1 MEKLKEMFA
10 KFNEDMK
17 SYKSITS
24 EGEEE
29 LVKIA
34 TAFKEVSEDYE
45 NIVKLTNSVKKVLK
59 ETESLALREASLT
72 ISLRDIGLRIED

>member
-1 MEKLKEMFA
+1 MERLKEMFV
-10 KFNEDMK
+10 KFNEDMEA
-17 SYKSITS
+17 YKAIAS

-45 NIVKLTNSVKKVLK
+45 KIVKLTNSVKKLLK
-59 ETESLALREASLT
+59 ETESLAIREASLT
-72 ISLRDIGLRIED
+72 ISLKDVGVGIED